1 MGVLQ
6 QQKLSIEESHGANDG
21 HAQGGGEKN
30 FVEHLFLFVYDL
42 GLGQM
47 VSICSSRSKSE
58 WSKNRPPCPFNTKE
72 KSSQS

>member
-21 HAQGGGEKN
+21 DAQCCGEKN

-42 GLGQM
+42 DLGQM
-47 VSICSSRSKSE
+47 VSVCSSRYKSE
-58 WSKNRPPCPFNTKE
+58 WSKNRPPCPFNTKGQ
-72 KSSQS
+72 SSQS